1 MKAFLEFERRFAQ
14 LPELEQRLVR
24 VDNVLLFVKSI
35 DLKERMAN
43 GIELEVDDRA
53 NVLTKD

>member
-1 MKAFLEFERRFAQ
+1 MEFERRFAQ